1 MFQKL
6 NSTVPNVFQQN
17 RFLSYCYH
25 TYETHNNL
33 SIRTPL
39 LKLQFSKKSIFDHG
53 IEIWNNLSPEVKSV
67 TNKSTFKKIIKKK
80 IIDES

>member
-17 RFLSYCYH
+17 RFLSYFCH
-25 TYETHNNL
+25 TYETRNNL

-39 LKLQFSKKSIFDHG
+39 FKPHFSNKSIFDHG
-53 IEIWNNLSPEVKSV
+53 IKMWNNLSHEVKSI
-67 TNKSTFKKIIKKK
+67 TNKSTFKKII
-80 IIDES
+80 